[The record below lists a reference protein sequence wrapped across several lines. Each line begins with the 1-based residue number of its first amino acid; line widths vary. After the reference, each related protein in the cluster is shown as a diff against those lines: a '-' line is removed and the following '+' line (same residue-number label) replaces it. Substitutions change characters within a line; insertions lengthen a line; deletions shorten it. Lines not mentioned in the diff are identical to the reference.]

1 MRLALLFLSIGA
13 YSGAGLAFLTQV
25 FLARTLS
32 LEDFGAFSAALSLV
46 TLVAPLAGFGV
57 GMFWL
62 RAFGEEGVQALRW
75 IKPSIK
81 FTLVSTVLILTVIY
95 LWAFFAPHSDLTRNL
110 LLIFSLFIVGQVA
123 IELASSIYQLEGRYI
138 NLAVWQFLPHA
149 MRFAFL
155 MFVLWAFL
163 TQNLSA
169 INAAFIYFIVAIIMF
184 LVGGKLVLK
193 AYKGNLSLVGH
204 ASTLHKPEFNSQP
217 SVINVV
223 RESWPFGLVGV
234 FYFIYFQSSI
244 ILVSYILGN
253 EAAAKYS
260 VVIVIMTGI
269 YMFPS
274 IIYQKLL
281 LPKIHRWANQDRK
294 KLKQVYLKGNFLM
307 LLLGIVTAGTVLFVA
322 PYVIPIVFG
331 GKYVDVM
338 FILSILAFAIPIRF
352 VAASVGSVLATGVH
366 MIRKVKYMGTVAFA
380 NVLLSLLLI
389 EFIGITG
396 VAYAALVSDGLLLL
410 LYYYSVNKFVFEKG
424 M

>member
-1 MRLALLFLSIGA
+1 MKLALLFLSIGA
-13 YSGAGLAFLTQV
+13 YAGAGLAFLTQV
-25 FLARTLS
+25 ILARTLS

-46 TLVAPLAGFGV
+46 TLVTPLAGFGV

-62 RAFGEEGVQALRW
+62 RAFGEEGAQALRW
-75 IKPSIK
+75 VKPSIK
-81 FTLVSTVLILTVIY
+81 FTLVSTVLILTVVY

-123 IELASSIYQLEGRYI
+123 IELASSIYQLEERYI

-149 MRFAFL
+149 MRFSFL
-155 MFVLWAFL
+155 MFVLWAFSA
-163 TQNLSA
+163 QNLSV
-169 INAAFIYFIVAIIMF
+169 INAAFIYFIVAVIMF
-184 LVGGKLVLK
+184 LVGSKLVLK
-193 AYKGNLSLVGH
+193 AYKRDLSLVGH
-204 ASTLHKPEFNSQP
+204 ASTLHKPEFNFQP
-217 SVINVV
+217 KVINVL

-274 IIYQKLL
+274 LIYQKLL

-307 LLLGIVTAGTVLFVA
+307 LLLGIVTAGTVLVVA

-331 GKYVDVM
+331 DKYVGVM

-352 VAASVGSVLATGVH
+352 VTASVGSVLTTGAH
-366 MIRKVKYMGTVAFA
+366 MIRKVKYMGTAALA
-380 NVLLSLLLI
+380 NVLLSILLI
-389 EFIGITG
+389 EPIGITG